1 MAERVLGRASQ
12 TALRKALATTGSGQ
26 YLVAEDLEPLIR
38 DYLWYMSPLTAQVP
52 LVRAEGHIHEVARR
66 TAVNRG
72 WVEGESTDP
81 TYSQSTYDRR
91 QVEIKIT
98 RASGKVTDFMQS
110 AARSFTDAL
119 TDEIE
124 ATTMALADVF
134 EYMTMW
140 GISDDL
146 TTYDLT
152 GDAYQYTG
160 AYGWILEDAA
170 SANVQDANSNGA
182 AGATVTLSMIDDL
195 YAATVGKYRNFMR
208 DPYMFLMSQA
218 MIDKVSGLQ
227 TRISRV
233 VPQIEFEGGFVM
245 STYKGIPMLPSQ
257 FCAPGSTAAPTT
269 PAAASAS
276 GGSLDD
282 DTYYYR
288 VASITL
294 YGEQIAA
301 AEVNATTSGT
311 HNSVTLTWT
320 ADANAKE
327 YAIYKGTTTGDDN
340 LGLLDIIAAKNYGTS
355 GAVTTNVA
363 TYTDD
368 GTIEAEATVN
378 PLDSG
383 EEMVFLINLGKQY
396 GVSRPVLPPFRGA
409 PVSADWDPASA
420 IVSYEDIPVATDE
433 HAFRLKSYHAIQ
445 VPRGESCAVLRR
457 AKTS

>member
-1 MAERVLGRASQ
+1 M
-12 TALRKALATTGSGQ
+12 
-26 YLVAEDLEPLIR
+26 
-38 DYLWYMSPLTAQVP
+38 
-52 LVRAEGHIHEVARR
+52 
-66 TAVNRG
+66 
-72 WVEGESTDP
+72 
-81 TYSQSTYDRR
+81 
-91 QVEIKIT
+91 
-98 RASGKVTDFMQS
+98 KVTDFMQS

-119 TDEIE
+119 TDEVE

-245 STYKGIPMLPSQ
+245 STYKGIPMMPSQ

-368 GTIEAEATVN
+368 DTIEAEATVN